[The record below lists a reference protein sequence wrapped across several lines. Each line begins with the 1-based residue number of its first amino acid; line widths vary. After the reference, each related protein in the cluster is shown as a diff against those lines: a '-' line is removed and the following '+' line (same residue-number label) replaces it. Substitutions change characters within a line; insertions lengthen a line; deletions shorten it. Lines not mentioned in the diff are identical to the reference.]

1 VSVGHSLRA
10 AREDAG
16 LTVAEVAQRTRI
28 RATVISAMERDDFAL
43 CGGDIYARGHV
54 RSICAAIGVDAAPLV
69 AEFDRDHAVEPPMAS
84 RVFEAETTT
93 RRERRGPNWSAVMAT
108 VLVAAVAF
116 LGVQLVTGG
125 DDAPRGTATVADPTP
140 TPTPTPTGTDSPSPE
155 PTDSTVA
162 VVPTDEVVVKV
173 TAVPGGVSW
182 VQVTDSKGTVRF
194 TGNLADGQAR
204 TFRDKKRL
212 DLILGNASGVVLVVN
227 GSDVGSPGNQ
237 GEVAKLTFRPGDPD
251 GSAG

>member
-1 VSVGHSLRA
+1 MSVGHSLRA

-16 LTVAEVAQRTRI
+16 LTVADVADRTRI
-28 RATVISAMERDDFAL
+28 RATVISAMERDEFAL

-54 RSICAAIGVDAAPLV
+54 RSISAAIGVEAGPFV
-69 AEFDRDHAVEPPMAS
+69 AEFDRDHAVEAPMAS

-108 VLVAAVAF
+108 ALVAAVAF

-125 DDAPRGTATVADPTP
+125 GEAPRGTTTVADPTP
-140 TPTPTPTGTDSPSPE
+140 TPTPTPTGSDTPSAE
-155 PTDSTVA
+155 PTDSPVE
-162 VVPTDEVVVKV
+162 VVPTDEVVVQV
-173 TAVPGGVSW
+173 TAVAGGVSW

-204 TFRDKKRL
+204 TFRDKTPPA
-212 DLILGNASGVVLVVN
+212 LILGNASGVVLVVN

-237 GEVAKLTFRPGDPD
+237 AEVVKLTFRPGDPD